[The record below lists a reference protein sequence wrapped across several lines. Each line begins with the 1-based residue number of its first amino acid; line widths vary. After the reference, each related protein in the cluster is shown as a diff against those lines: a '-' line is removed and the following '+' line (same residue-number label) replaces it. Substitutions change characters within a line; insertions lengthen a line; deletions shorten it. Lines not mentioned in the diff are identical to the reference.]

1 MALESLKVLDIVSMV
16 QPGDIL
22 AFSGQGNIVSEL
34 VRTATGSIVSH
45 VGMVL
50 NSQSSVDGKPV
61 QPQIIEST
69 SLGGFQG
76 VTVTDLIMR
85 ATYYP
90 GFIWYLPLR
99 LDLQKKVDPKKLEY
113 WLLQQKGKQ
122 YDTWGAIES
131 ALLQWEQSEYWH
143 KIASMSTEIEKQGM
157 DYWRRITSFYSPSQT
172 STPATPTVE
181 NPKPIANWFCSE
193 LAAGALQQVG
203 VLPSTIDLDLVRPTD
218 LVAMQIYSG
227 TYYQIKGT
235 PQTVIP
241 EYNSKPVSG
250 MAVAFGSEFK
260 SSEDIFRKALRSRN
274 SEAVLGVANAF
285 EEMNEYHKAKLLYE
299 SILDNRITTF
309 GASTDKRNVSDLL
322 DIVAAKDAAM
332 TNLANRVIEV
342 FKSPEYTSS
351 GTKDAYNALVIR
363 YKQARDRAQKVI
375 DKARSILHPMPLIL
389 TDATDE
395 YGKFLDSLN
404 PHWRENKWSN
414 GDWSYED
421 VANRLNALGS
431 TGSGDID
438 TPQPMT
444 PDSLQIANRVAH
456 VTDEA
461 IKGLKRT
468 TQQSIQFLATTA
480 GKAAGSA
487 VKGAGEGLG
496 ISTTNIILIGV
507 ATLASLFLLARMSS
521 PLTIASHLAK

>member
-1 MALESLKVLDIVSMV
+1 MPLESLKVLDIVSMV

-22 AFSGQGNIVSEL
+22 AFSGQGNIVSDL

-45 VGMVL
+45 VGIVL
-50 NSQSSVDGKPV
+50 TSQSSVDDKPV
-61 QPQIIEST
+61 QPKIIEST

-143 KIASMSTEIEKQGM
+143 KIASMSTELEKEGM
-157 DYWRRITSFYSPSQT
+157 NYWRKITSFYLPQT
-172 STPATPTVE
+172 STPVAPTVE

-193 LAAGALQQVG
+193 LAGAALQQVG
-203 VLPSTIDLDLVRPTD
+203 VLPSTLDPDMIRPTD

-235 PQTVIP
+235 PVTPIP

-250 MAVAFGSEFK
+250 ISVAFGGSDNN
-260 SSEDIFRKALRSRN
+260 DIIFQKALASQRPEAILEVAQAFESLGEIRKAR
-274 SEAVLGVANAF
+274 
-285 EEMNEYHKAKLLYE
+285 LLYE
-299 SILDNRITTF
+299 HIYRWNTTPVF
-309 GASTDKRNVSDLL
+309 GAATDKRSVSDLL

-332 TNLANRVIEV
+332 INLANRVMEI
-342 FKSPEYTSS
+342 FKKPEYTSS
-351 GTKDAYNALVIR
+351 GTKDAYNALVKR
-363 YKQARDRAQKVI
+363 YGQARDRAQKVI
-375 DKARSILHPMPLIL
+375 DKARSILHPTPLVF

-395 YGKFLDSLN
+395 YGRLLDSLN
-404 PHWRENKWSN
+404 PHWRENKWAA

-421 VANRLNALGS
+421 VANRLNALGT
-431 TGSGDID
+431 TGKNDID

-444 PDSLQIANRVAH
+444 IDSLQIANAAAH
-456 VTDEA
+456 VVDEA
-461 IKGLKRT
+461 AKGLKRT
-468 TQQSIQFLATTA
+468 GQSTVQYLANTA
-480 GKAAGSA
+480 GKALGSA
-487 VKGAGEGLG
+487 AKGAGEGLG
-496 ISTTNIILIGV
+496 ISTTNVILIGV

-521 PLTIASHLAK
+521 PLAIASHLAK

>member
-1 MALESLKVLDIVSMV
+1 MPLESLKVLDIVSMV

-113 WLLQQKGKQ
+113 WLLQQKGKE

-157 DYWRRITSFYSPSQT
+157 DYWRRITSFYSPQT

-250 MAVAFGSEFK
+250 MAVAFDDSD
-260 SSEDIFRKALRSRN
+260 SVDCNDIIFQKALCSQNSKAIFEVAWIFETMGQSHKARLLRERVYNSVSFGAMARGIPIPNTNGAVVPPGRYWIDVIGDAKRKAWVDWSVSKPEVVIEK
-274 SEAVLGVANAF
+274 SEYSADNMNDPNQVMMTVIFSIPPTANNFGHPGVFFPTQVLGFPTIAGPTNDPYAV
-285 EEMNEYHKAKLLYE
+285 HSKA
-299 SILDNRITTF
+299 
-309 GASTDKRNVSDLL
+309 
-322 DIVAAKDAAM
+322 
-332 TNLANRVIEV
+332 
-342 FKSPEYTSS
+342 
-351 GTKDAYNALVIR
+351 
-363 YKQARDRAQKVI
+363 
-375 DKARSILHPMPLIL
+375 
-389 TDATDE
+389 
-395 YGKFLDSLN
+395 
-404 PHWRENKWSN
+404 
-414 GDWSYED
+414 
-421 VANRLNALGS
+421 
-431 TGSGDID
+431 D
-438 TPQPMT
+438 TVQRPAPMT
-444 PDSLQIANRVAH
+444 YM
-456 VTDEA
+456 EA
-461 IKGLKRT
+461 TEEVISKAPKGLSH
-468 TQQSIQFLATTA
+468 SIEYLADTA
-480 GKAAGSA
+480 GRAAGAA
-487 VKGAGEGLG
+487 VKGAGKGLG
-496 ISTTNIILIGV
+496 ISTTNIVLIGV
-507 ATLASLFLLARMSS
+507 AALASLFLLARMTS
-521 PLTIASHLAK
+521 PLAIASHLAK

>member
-1 MALESLKVLDIVSMV
+1 MPLESLKVLDIVSMV

-22 AFSGQGNIVSEL
+22 AFSGQGNIVSDL

-45 VGMVL
+45 VGIVL
-50 NSQSSVDGKPV
+50 SSQSSIDGKPV
-61 QPQIIEST
+61 QPKIIEST

-131 ALLQWEQSEYWH
+131 ALLQWEQSEYWK
-143 KIASMSTEIEKQGM
+143 KIASESTALEREGM
-157 DYWRRITSFYSPSQT
+157 NYWRKITSFYSSEPPVT
-172 STPATPTVE
+172 TPVE
-181 NPKPIANWFCSE
+181 SPKPIANWFCSE
-193 LAAGALQQVG
+193 LAGAALQQVG
-203 VLPSTIDLDLVRPTD
+203 VLPSTLDPDMIRPTD

-235 PQTVIP
+235 PPTVIP

-250 MAVAFGSEFK
+250 VSVAFGGSDNN
-260 SSEDIFRKALRSRN
+260 DIIFQKALASQRPKAILEVAQAFESLGEIRKAR
-274 SEAVLGVANAF
+274 
-285 EEMNEYHKAKLLYE
+285 LLYE
-299 SILDNRITTF
+299 HIYRWNTTPVF
-309 GASTDKRNVSDLL
+309 GAATDKRSVSDLL

-332 TNLANRVIEV
+332 INLANRVMEI
-342 FKSPEYTSS
+342 FKKPEYTSS
-351 GTKDAYNALVIR
+351 GTKDAYNALVKR
-363 YKQARDRAQKVI
+363 YGQARDRAQKVI
-375 DKARSILHPMPLIL
+375 DKARSILHPMPLAF

-395 YGKFLDSLN
+395 YGRLLDSLN
-404 PHWRENKWSN
+404 PHWRENKWAA

-421 VANRLNALGS
+421 VANRLNVIGS
-431 TGSGDID
+431 TGGQDIE

-444 PDSLQIANRVAH
+444 IDSLQIANAATH
-456 VTDEA
+456 AMDEA
-461 IKGLKRT
+461 RKGLQRT
-468 TQQSIQFLATTA
+468 TQYLAETA
-480 GKAAGSA
+480 GKVASGAA
-487 VKGAGEGLG
+487 KGVGEGLG
-496 ISTTNIILIGV
+496 ISTTNVILIGV

-521 PLTIASHLAK
+521 PLAIASHLAK